1 MAKKN
6 FRIESDSMGRMKVPK
21 DALYGAQTARA
32 VENFPISNL
41 KFKRSFIEALGV
53 IKFSA
58 AKVNLD
64 LKLISPQVA
73 KSIMNSAEEV
83 IQGKHDLEFVV
94 DIFQTGSG
102 TSTNMNAN
110 EVIATLANKKN
121 KSMIKVH
128 PNDHVNLCQSSNDVI
143 PSAMHISIYKLILNS
158 LIPSLRILE
167 KALGAKSKEF
177 NRIIEIGRTHL
188 QDATPIT
195 LGQEFGGYSSMIKKS
210 ISFIQESSKNLK
222 ELAQG
227 GTAVGTG
234 INSHPKFAKKVA
246 LEISKKI
253 GIKFVEAENHFEAQA
268 SKDAL
273 VLTSGSLKTLA
284 TSLMKIG
291 NDIRWLGSGPRCGFG
306 EIVLPS
312 IQPGSS
318 IMPGKVNPVLAES
331 LTQVCAQVIGN
342 DATVTVAGQSG
353 NFELNVMMPIMAH
366 NILESVEIL
375 ASSTNTFSR
384 ECIEGIEA
392 DKIKCESFVE
402 ESLAM
407 CTSLA
412 PVLGYDVAASI
423 AKKAFAQNKT
433 VKQVVIEEKILDKKE
448 AAKVLDPKTMIKPSL

>member
-177 NRIIEIGRTHL
+177 NRIIKIGRTHL

>member
-64 LKLISPQVA
+64 LKLISPQIA

-177 NRIIEIGRTHL
+177 NRIIKIGRTHL

-284 TSLMKIG
+284 TSLMKIA

>member
-284 TSLMKIG
+284 TSLMKIA